1 LIARKFNTGEVFFDE
16 PAHYSWNSDP
26 TVADAALRR
35 LDSVGWSEAVPCAG
49 NYAAN
54 RRACCNATSTTKG
67 SAIGAIIG
75 GAGAEL
81 LLDTICNRNVSS
93 WPNRRRRQK
102 FNQPKIFNM
111 SSLDIALISAAFI
124 FGGVLLGLWLQN
136 LLPGHHLGS
145 ESKDTIKL
153 AAGMIATLSALVL
166 GLLVSSAKN
175 NFDTT
180 SAEITQGAAKAI
192 QLDRALAN
200 YGPETGDA
208 RELLRHSV
216 AAGIQMFWP
225 EAKTEAPGMT
235 AFEKANGM
243 ELLQAKL
250 RELTPA
256 GDAQRQLLAQ
266 AQQISG
272 ELLQFRWLLIEQT
285 QNALPVPF
293 LVMVLFWLTMLHM
306 SFGLFAPRNAMVI
319 VVLLICALSVSG
331 AIFLILEMNHPL
343 SGTIKVSSAP
353 MLKALE
359 HLGQ

>member
-1 LIARKFNTGEVFFDE
+1 MTLKKNAPNFCWTPIE
-16 PAHYSWNSDP
+16 
-26 TVADAALRR
+26 
-35 LDSVGWSEAVPCAG
+35 AG
-49 NYAAN
+49 NIV
-54 RRACCNATSTTKG
+54 TTQIFCDGRK
-67 SAIGAIIG
+67 
-75 GAGAEL
+75 L
-81 LLDTICNRNVSS
+81 
-93 WPNRRRRQK
+93 
-102 FNQPKIFNM
+102 NQPKIFTM
-111 SSLDIALISAAFI
+111 SSLDIAAISAGCI

-136 LLPGHHLGS
+136 LLPGHHLSGD
-145 ESKDTIKL
+145 SKDTVKL

-175 NFDTT
+175 NFDTV

-200 YGPETGDA
+200 YGPETKDA
-208 RELLRHSV
+208 RELLRRSMV
-216 AAGIQMFWP
+216 AGIEAFWP
-225 EAKTEAPGMT
+225 EDKTTAVGMT
-235 AFEKANGM
+235 AFERANGM
-243 ELLQAKL
+243 ELVQAKL

-256 GDAQRQLLAQ
+256 TDAQRQLLAQ

-285 QNALPVPF
+285 QNALPNSF

-343 SGTIKVSSAP
+343 SGTIKVSGAP

-359 HLGQ
+359 HVGQ